1 MMSEFMKDEA
11 IWTETEEEPR
21 PPGPASSYRGHFWGD
36 GSTVKATTEAQHP
49 SFVLMQQSVGPH
61 CKPELWKGLGDCSRK
76 DIFGGLSWHCMRSWG
91 LDPLWKSYVNHTWSV
106 SWIKVSKYYLINV
119 SVFNIKIDIIFLAWW
134 SNSYIALL
142 GEWYVIISK
151 WATSVLISWFSEC
164 CFQVF

>member
-21 PPGPASSYRGHFWGD
+21 PLGPARSYRGHFWGD

-76 DIFGGLSWHCMRSWG
+76 DFWRTLLTLYEILRSRPAVEK
-91 LDPLWKSYVNHTWSV
+91 LCESYMKCQ
-106 SWIKVSKYYLINV
+106 WIKVSKYYLINV
-119 SVFNIKIDIIFLAWW
+119 SVFNIKTDIIFLAWW
-134 SNSYIALL
+134 VKQLYCSS
-142 GEWYVIISK
+142 GGII
-151 WATSVLISWFSEC
+151 C
-164 CFQVF
+164 YY